1 MLYVVVG
8 RRGGGADSTGAI
20 NLTSP
25 FAAAAAATTAV
36 TATTAATDGA
46 SSTAGDGSGN
56 GTSTG
61 SSAGSGA
68 GTVAI
73 VEMVGYKISSLY
85 MHVSL
90 LQGDL

>member
-1 MLYVVVG
+1 MLHVVVG

-25 FAAAAAATTAV
+25 FAAAAAA
-36 TATTAATDGA
+36 ATTAATDGA

-61 SSAGSGA
+61 CCAGSGA

-73 VEMVGYKISSLY
+73 VEMVGYKISSLH